1 MSRLTSR
8 FNWLGFSTFFGFIV
22 LWELL
27 IRLKLI
33 SFDYV
38 PPPSEVFVAA
48 RDLILNGEMQ
58 LNLQHTLT
66 AALVGWIIAS
76 VVGVILGVLL
86 AVLRPMW
93 TYSMASVDA
102 LRSLPI
108 VAFVPVAVLLFG
120 FSLQMEIVL
129 SFYGALWPVLLNTF
143 AGMRDVEPRLL
154 EVGRVMRLS
163 KASRIWKLQLPSATS
178 HIVVGMRLGLAIS
191 LVLTLVAEM
200 VGNPA
205 GLGFALVQAAQAL
218 QPAQMFAYIVAIGV
232 SGIILNAGLIRVARL
247 LFSGQMAS
255 SGESK

>member
-1 MSRLTSR
+1 
-8 FNWLGFSTFFGFIV
+8 
-22 LWELL
+22 
-27 IRLKLI
+27 
-33 SFDYV
+33 
-38 PPPSEVFVAA
+38 
-48 RDLILNGEMQ
+48 
-58 LNLQHTLT
+58 
-66 AALVGWIIAS
+66 
-76 VVGVILGVLL
+76 
-86 AVLRPMW
+86 
-93 TYSMASVDA
+93 
-102 LRSLPI
+102 
-108 VAFVPVAVLLFG
+108 
-120 FSLQMEIVL
+120 
-129 SFYGALWPVLLNTF
+129 
-143 AGMRDVEPRLL
+143 
-154 EVGRVMRLS
+154 MRLS